1 MSPSSFDPSLNNAE
15 CVVEDSSKDRFQNV
29 KKIFPQMCWVYWLF
43 SLFGGYFITMIFI
56 QLYKE
61 IMNKNNNDKIT
72 FVKATLYFLF
82 LVFCLGVISSI
93 TAICYS
99 AEGDQVAYP
108 LVYLFSITLT
118 FLRGVLCPNIHI
130 DELKETRFRYT
141 VDPGC
146 FIVVHYLLWMIIGAI
161 TEPFWAIPIVTS
173 CATLTFLF
181 YFLAFFCFSS
191 YRNWK
196 SGRDI
201 ENLIILV
208 LTIFSI
214 ICVQFSYFVAGSHF
228 FNEGL
233 VSSII
238 QSVLIVILSFWFKFF
253 KDSNP
258 PPEADENP
266 LHDNVGL
273 RTSNSKTE

>member
-1 MSPSSFDPSLNNAE
+1 
-15 CVVEDSSKDRFQNV
+15 
-29 KKIFPQMCWVYWLF
+29 MCWVYWLF

-56 QLYKE
+56 QLHRE

-99 AEGDQVAYP
+99 AEGNQVAYP

-130 DELKETRFRYT
+130 EKLKETRFRYT
-141 VDPGC
+141 VDPRC
-146 FIVVHYLLWMIIGAI
+146 FVVVHYLLWMIIGAI

-238 QSVLIVILSFWFKFF
+238 FKVCWLSFWAFG
-253 KDSNP
+253 SNF
-258 PPEADENP
+258 
-266 LHDNVGL
+266 L
-273 RTSNSKTE
+273 RTLIPHQKRMKIHYMIMLAWERRTLKLSKKYLTKAFLSFKGTIPRSVNLTV